1 MRPGNGHDEEQRLI
15 KRAWDGCES
24 QCGQPAKGPRDAL
37 VGRSDFHR
45 SKRSFKPAHTPR
57 SLVADRHGMGAS
69 VLASRLLPVRD
80 VADLL
85 AVSEKTIYR
94 MISAGELP
102 ALHVRSQIRV
112 DPDKL
117 AAWLERGE
125 A

>member
-1 MRPGNGHDEEQRLI
+1 
-15 KRAWDGCES
+15 
-24 QCGQPAKGPRDAL
+24 
-37 VGRSDFHR
+37 
-45 SKRSFKPAHTPR
+45 
-57 SLVADRHGMGAS
+57 MGAS
-69 VLASRLLPVRD
+69 VQTSRLLPVRD

-117 AAWLERGE
+117 AAWLEQRE